1 VGESEGRLRKAL
13 NTIDSLG
20 PCIVLVDEIEK
31 ALAGATQGAA
41 DGGVSAD
48 ALGTFLSWMNDR
60 TSQAFVIAT
69 ANDISSITT
78 NAPEL
83 LRKGRFDEIFFVDTP
98 NAQERVQV
106 VAATLK
112 TFKREPDGIDLQ
124 AIARRT
130 DTFTG
135 AELASLVPEA
145 LFTAF
150 ADGERALTTADLLQA
165 AEGIVP
171 LAQTASEKIAS
182 LRNWAKTRARAAT
195 TADKKVAEAP
205 AQVLDID

>member
-1 VGESEGRLRKAL
+1 
-13 NTIDSLG
+13 
-20 PCIVLVDEIEK
+20 VDEIEM
-31 ALAGATQGAA
+31 ALAGGVGGAA

-69 ANDISSITT
+69 ANDITSITN

-83 LRKGRFDEIFFVDTP
+83 LRKGRFDEIFFVDVPTVV
-98 NAQERVQV
+98 ERTQI
-106 VAATLK
+106 VAATLR
-112 TFKREPDGIDLQ
+112 TFKRKPDGIDLQ

-150 ADGERALTTADLLQA
+150 ADGERELTTDDLLQA
-165 AEGIVP
+165 AEGVVP
-171 LAQTASEKIAS
+171 LAQTASEKIAQ
-182 LRNWAKTRARAAT
+182 LRNWAKTRARTAT
-195 TADKKVAEAP
+195 TADKKTTQAP
-205 AQVLDID
+205 TQVLDID